1 VRTIKTIIS
10 VLILSGSLIAQPA
23 RTYNSSGKNNIFI
36 SFGAPAMYSGLSYER
51 LVFQKGSFQ
60 ILPRAGLGI
69 NIFKP
74 SLGKEFD
81 MHTGITAL
89 YGKKLS
95 KLELGLGLIHY
106 FMQQYNMESEQN
118 YHKYKPI
125 LYGVIGYRYDFK
137 KNPVSFKFGISP
149 VIFLN
154 DDNNVL
160 FPLIDLGIGLRIK

>member
-1 VRTIKTIIS
+1 MRTITTTIS
-10 VLILSGSLIAQPA
+10 VFILSGSLIAQAGLPHNPA
-23 RTYNSSGKNNIFI
+23 RKNNIFI
-36 SFGAPAMYSGLSYER
+36 SFGAPAIYAGLSYEH
-51 LVFQKGSFQ
+51 LVFQDENFE

-74 SLGKEFD
+74 SLGREFD
-81 MHTGITAL
+81 LHTGITAL

-106 FMQQYNMESEQN
+106 FMQQYNLESEQN

-137 KNPVSFKFGISP
+137 KSPVSLKLGISP
-149 VIFLN
+149 VLFLN
-154 DDNNVL
+154 SDNKVF
-160 FPLIDLGIGLRIK
+160 FPMIDLGMGIRI